1 MPCERIWLVSSDA
14 LDVSFW
20 EDKPVLA
27 WLVKY
32 SVAMA
37 NRCRGGPD
45 GNKGRKFARSVPH
58 FVEKI
63 LFVIFGVTMGAARV
77 EPRWEVT
84 GVTSSTFRTLRRR
97 EATERVDL
105 TFLNAVSAKPWD
117 GPKSAKDVRVVLLDV
132 SSLAVMAEAEAIGKT
147 RRL

>member
-1 MPCERIWLVSSDA
+1 
-14 LDVSFW
+14 
-20 EDKPVLA
+20 
-27 WLVKY
+27 
-32 SVAMA
+32 
-37 NRCRGGPD
+37 
-45 GNKGRKFARSVPH
+45 
-58 FVEKI
+58 
-63 LFVIFGVTMGAARV
+63 MGAARV